1 MGNKVG
7 NLIMMNCNFG
17 LGEFL
22 GNSMTYEV
30 IVEVGGEIFVMER
43 SVCLNKQ
50 NQVNIAYKS
59 EILKS

>member
-1 MGNKVG
+1 MENKVG
-7 NLIMMNCNFG
+7 NLMMMNSNFE
-17 LGEFL
+17 LGAAQV
-22 GNSMTYEV
+22 NSMTYEV

-50 NQVNIAYKS
+50 NQVKIAYKS